1 MARLSWKVMLP
12 RRQRKKWEMISL
24 KSISI
29 RSYRIL
35 NHHLIILGF
44 FFPEGLNHRSIFDKS
59 VPVKQLD
66 VVEAHNLLIFRCDKG
81 TEIYQMHIKYI
92 QLLIYKI
99 SGVFFNI
106 NVLSSKQVKRERST
120 CTDWMTSKERCWI
133 KSQGER
139 QNAGKTESRKQRVSD
154 DNSFQ
159 TKTTLNLNAPLW

>member
-1 MARLSWKVMLP
+1 
-12 RRQRKKWEMISL
+12 MISL

-35 NHHLIILGF
+35 NHHLIILG

-81 TEIYQMHIKYI
+81 TEVYQMHIKYI

-99 SGVFFNI
+99 SVFFNI

-120 CTDWMTSKERCWI
+120 CTD
-133 KSQGER
+133 
-139 QNAGKTESRKQRVSD
+139 
-154 DNSFQ
+154 
-159 TKTTLNLNAPLW
+159 

>member
-1 MARLSWKVMLP
+1 MRNDFVKINFNSFV
-12 RRQRKKWEMISL
+12 QNF
-24 KSISI
+24 KSS
-29 RSYRIL
+29 SYHTR
-35 NHHLIILGF
+35 F

-81 TEIYQMHIKYI
+81 TEVYQMHIKYI

-99 SGVFFNI
+99 SGFFFNI

-133 KSQGER
+133 KLQGER
-139 QNAGKTESRKQRVSD
+139 QNAGKTESRKQRVSE
-154 DNSFQ
+154 DNSLQ
-159 TKTTLNLNAPLW
+159 TKTTLNFNAP

>member
-44 FFPEGLNHRSIFDKS
+44 FFLEGLNHRSIFDKS

-99 SGVFFNI
+99 SVFFFNI

-133 KSQGER
+133 KLQGER
-139 QNAGKTESRKQRVSD
+139 QNAGKTESRKQRVSE

-159 TKTTLNLNAPLW
+159 TKTTLNFNAP